1 MNAAQRRIATRT
13 TARAFPL
20 GRTVTTERGIAAT
33 ITGHAPAAVRVMYR
47 NGRAGALRT
56 RSLTLA

>member
-20 GRTVTTERGIAAT
+20 GRTVTTEKGTAAT
-33 ITGHAPAAVRVMYR
+33 VTGHAPAAVLVKYR
-47 NGRAGALRT
+47 NGRAATLRPG
-56 RSLTLA
+56 SLTLA

>member
-20 GRTVTTERGIAAT
+20 GSAVTNDRGTVAT
-33 ITGHAPAAVRVMYR
+33 VIGHAPRLLSVKYR
-47 NGRAGALRT
+47 NGRTGTVPAIMAR
-56 RSLTLA
+56 